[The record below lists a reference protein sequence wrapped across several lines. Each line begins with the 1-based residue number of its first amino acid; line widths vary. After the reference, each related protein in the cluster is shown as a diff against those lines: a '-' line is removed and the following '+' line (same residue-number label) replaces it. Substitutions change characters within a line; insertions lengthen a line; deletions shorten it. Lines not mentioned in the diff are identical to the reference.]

1 MATVQVFR
9 GYFGFDGAQLEV
21 EFQVPMGATVAEKDA
36 AFMAAL
42 AQKADIDYLAV
53 GERAQPDVAD
63 NLRA

>member
-1 MATVQVFR
+1 MTTVQVFR

-21 EFQVPMGATVAEKDA
+21 EFQVPMGATTAEKDA

-53 GERAQPDVAD
+53 GEIAQADVAD
-63 NLRA
+63 SLHA